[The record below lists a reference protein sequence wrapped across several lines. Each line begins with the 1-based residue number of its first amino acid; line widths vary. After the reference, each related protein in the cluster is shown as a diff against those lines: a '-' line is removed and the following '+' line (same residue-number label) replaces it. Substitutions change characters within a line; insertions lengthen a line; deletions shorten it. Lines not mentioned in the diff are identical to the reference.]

1 MEKGFERR
9 KKPVRW
15 LSLNRPIGN
24 LQMYIWNFVI
34 MFQHSLL
41 LMYLALS
48 LLADIGNA
56 LPQSAA
62 VLSSQRQIA
71 DNLKAIKLLLYL

>member
-24 LQMYIWNFVI
+24 LQMYIRNFVI
-34 MFQHSLL
+34 MFQHSL